1 MRESFL
7 AAYRCIDDVYRKK
20 SFSGVGLNK
29 ILSGLSPSDKP
40 LTAKL
45 VYGVIDKS
53 IFLTYIIRQYAKTV
67 KPSVLPILQ
76 IGAYCLY
83 FLSIPDAVAVNE
95 SVELAKAA
103 GKGGAGGFVNAVL
116 KNIAKNKTDIRYP
129 SDKIQRLS
137 VLYSYPQWAV
147 RRLIEDYGEETAGQI
162 ISFEPKSDFY
172 HIRNNPYILTRAEL
186 EKQLAGNG
194 VEYKKSDGGFFVKG
208 ALDGVD
214 KKAFVI
220 QSLSSIFVCM
230 ASGVKKGDRILDL
243 CAAPGGKSVFCAQ
256 LGAEVTAC
264 DIHPHRVSLIE
275 KYAAS
280 LNVKLAA
287 RLNDA
292 TVFNKEFENAF
303 DIVLCDVP
311 CSGFGVV
318 SSKPDIKLFKT
329 DAAISSL
336 AQTQKKILETACR
349 YVRRGGRLVY
359 STCTLFKAENGD
371 VVNEFLSTHG
381 NFAVE
386 EIRLDYPKTKE
397 GYLQFLP
404 HRDGTDG
411 FFIALLKREY

>member
-280 LNVKLAA
+280 LNVKLSA

-371 VVNEFLSTHG
+371 MVNEFLSAHG

-386 EIRLDYPKTKE
+386 EIYLDYPKTKE

-411 FFIALLKREY
+411 FFIALLKRGY

>member
-208 ALDGVD
+208 ALNGVD

-280 LNVKLAA
+280 LNVKLSA
-287 RLNDA
+287 RINDA

-371 VVNEFLSTHG
+371 VVNEFLSAHG

-386 EIRLDYPKTKE
+386 EICLDYPKIKE

>member
-1 MRESFL
+1 MRIITDS
-7 AAYRCIDDVYRKK
+7 
-20 SFSGVGLNK
+20 LNGKVVILLLQDGK
-29 ILSGLSPSDKP
+29 ILQNVRVAKDIYEMVLEAPEIAKSSKPGQFVNLKLSEKLDP
-40 LTAKL
+40 LLRRPISLHRIDADRGTLALLYLVVGKGTAMMSRMEPGETLNVLGPLGNGWDCALPGQHAVL
-45 VYGVIDKS
+45 VGGG
-53 IFLTYIIRQYAKTV
+53 
-67 KPSVLPILQ
+67 
-76 IGAYCLY
+76 IGIAPLY
-83 FLSIPDAVAVNE
+83 P
-95 SVELAKAA
+95 LAKALTAA
-103 GKGGAGGFVNAVL
+103 GKQVSLIMG
-116 KNIAKNKTDIRYP
+116 AKNSAYLTDGT
-129 SDKIQRLS
+129 
-137 VLYSYPQWAV
+137 
-147 RRLIEDYGEETAGQI
+147 DY
-162 ISFEPKSDFY
+162 
-172 HIRNNPYILTRAEL
+172 
-186 EKQLAGNG
+186 
-194 VEYKKSDGGFFVKG
+194 
-208 ALDGVD
+208 
-214 KKAFVI
+214 
-220 QSLSSIFVCM
+220 
-230 ASGVKKGDRILDL
+230 
-243 CAAPGGKSVFCAQ
+243 AQ

-371 VVNEFLSTHG
+371 VVNEFLSAHG

>member
-172 HIRNNPYILTRAEL
+172 HIRNNPYILTCAEL

-214 KKAFVI
+214 KKAFII

-371 VVNEFLSTHG
+371 VVNEFLSAHG
-381 NFAVE
+381 NFAVV
-386 EIRLDYPKTKE
+386 EICLDYPKTKE

>member
-186 EKQLAGNG
+186 EKQLDGNG

-208 ALDGVD
+208 ALNGVD

-220 QSLSSIFVCM
+220 QSLSSIVVCM

-280 LNVKLAA
+280 LNVKLSA

-359 STCTLFKAENGD
+359 STCTLFKAENSD
-371 VVNEFLSTHG
+371 VVNEFLSAHG
-381 NFAVE
+381 TFAVE
-386 EIRLDYPKTKE
+386 EICLDYPKTKE

-411 FFIALLKREY
+411 FFISLLKREY

>member
-280 LNVKLAA
+280 LNVKLSA

-292 TVFNKEFENAF
+292 TVFNKEFENSF

-359 STCTLFKAENGD
+359 STCTLFKAENSD
-371 VVNEFLSTHG
+371 VVNEFLSAHG

-386 EIRLDYPKTKE
+386 EICLDYPKTKE
-397 GYLQFLP
+397 DYLQFLP